1 MNTAEKLAND
11 LQVTPGRIASISKAL
26 FVQEKSEFTPEEIQ
40 EVKGVVAYMKHRRER
55 SIAKAA
61 SEYRKGV
68 ASEIRA
74 NPREHAPQNAIATTG
89 KELGNLNIAQE
100 DFAIARTRA
109 IRRAVGIR
117 EAEYDILAQLLDG
130 GFSTADLPEEVA
142 EILEASVSRVYD
154 AGLGKFDAVGGY
166 LPALAA
172 ESNSSIPMLSAS
184 ENYAA

>member
-1 MNTAEKLAND
+1 MHTVEKLAND
-11 LQVTPGRIASISKAL
+11 LTVTPGRINSISKAL
-26 FVQEKSEFTPEEIQ
+26 YKQEKSNFTPEEVQ
-40 EVKGVVAYMKHRRER
+40 EISGVVAYMKDRQER

-61 SEYRKGV
+61 TAYREGV
-68 ASEIRA
+68 TAQVRA

-89 KELGNLNIAQE
+89 KELGNTSIAQE
-100 DFAIARTRA
+100 DLAIARTRA

-172 ESNSSIPMLSAS
+172 ESSNIPMLSAS

>member
-1 MNTAEKLAND
+1 MQTSEKLAND
-11 LQVTPGRIASISKAL
+11 LTVTPGRIATIAKAL
-26 FVQEKSEFTPEEIQ
+26 FKQEKSSFTPEEAQ
-40 EVKGVVAYMKHRRER
+40 EVTGVVAYMKDRQER

-61 SEYRKGV
+61 VAYREGV
-68 ASEIRA
+68 ISQVRA
-74 NPREHAPQNAIATTG
+74 NPRENSSQNAIVTTG
-89 KELGNLNIAQE
+89 KELGNASIAQE

-130 GFSTADLPEEVA
+130 GFSTADLPDEVA
-142 EILEASVSRVYD
+142 EILEASVNRVYD

-172 ESNSSIPMLSAS
+172 GASNMPMLSAA

>member
-1 MNTAEKLAND
+1 MHTTEKLAND
-11 LQVTPGRIASISKAL
+11 LTVTPGRINSISKAL
-26 FVQEKSEFTPEEIQ
+26 YKQEKSSFTPEEIQ
-40 EVKGVVAYMKHRRER
+40 EVAGVVAYMKDRQER

-61 SEYRKGV
+61 TAYREGV
-68 ASEIRA
+68 VSQIRA
-74 NPREHAPQNAIATTG
+74 NPREHASQNAIATTG
-89 KELGNLNIAQE
+89 KELGNVSIAQE
-100 DFAIARTRA
+100 DLAIARTRA

-130 GFSTADLPEEVA
+130 GFSTADLPDEVA

-172 ESNSSIPMLSAS
+172 GTGNMPMLAAS

>member
-1 MNTAEKLAND
+1 MYTAEKLAND
-11 LQVTPGRIASISKAL
+11 LTVTPGRIATIAKAL
-26 FVQEKSEFTPEEIQ
+26 FKQEKSSFTPEEAE
-40 EVKGVVAYMKHRRER
+40 EVTGVVAYMKDRQER

-61 SEYRKGV
+61 TAYREGV
-68 ASEIRA
+68 VSQVQV

-89 KELGNLNIAQE
+89 KELGNVSIAQE
-100 DFAIARTRA
+100 DLAIARTRA

-166 LPALAA
+166 LPALAQSGA
-172 ESNSSIPMLSAS
+172 PMLSAAV
-184 ENYAA
+184 NK